1 MINKR
6 ISIQNAT
13 VFFKYKENFPCILA
27 LGQDFSNFFVML
39 IVMRTAFIKLLEFST
54 LVQEYFLYIILVL
67 GHNDISF
74 SFWGIKLRALSMK
87 SRYYTV
93 ELSLTLLEFFNENC
107 FYRLQIRTLFM
118 VKHSGNLEKKNA
130 SICLTRNN

>member
-1 MINKR
+1 
-6 ISIQNAT
+6 
-13 VFFKYKENFPCILA
+13 
-27 LGQDFSNFFVML
+27 ML

-130 SICLTRNN
+130 SICLTRNNWLLVLICEIFCCVVCVTVYRWNTGVSSVFVFTL